1 MKIKVLSI
9 ALLGATLSLTSCNKK
24 AEETTEPAV
33 EKVVDTTAAVSE
45 PVADTTAT
53 PVAPSTTEHKDND
66 VIEVTG
72 KVTEINQGKDGYTA
86 KLTTTDNKVYSATI
100 SIPNLDNPKQYR
112 AVKVGDNVTVKGIVT
127 NLESDVLIRVKE
139 LK

>member
-9 ALLGATLSLTSCNKK
+9 AFVGAVLLAACNKK
-24 AEETTEPAV
+24 VVEGTTEPTVQQVAV
-33 EKVVDTTAAVSE
+33 
-45 PVADTTAT
+45 PVADNTAT
-53 PVAPSTTEHKDND
+53 EAKEVTNPKDGD
-66 VIEVTG
+66 ITEVTG

-86 KLTTTDNKVYSATI
+86 KLYSVSGQMYSATI

-112 AVKVGDNVTVKGIVT
+112 AVKIGDNITVKGEVT
-127 NLESDVLIRVKE
+127 NLESGVLIRVKE

>member
-1 MKIKVLSI
+1 MGAALSF
-9 ALLGATLSLTSCNKK
+9 TSCNKK

-33 EKVVDTTAAVSE
+33 EEVVDTTAAAE
-45 PVADTTAT
+45 PIVDTTAT
-53 PVAPSTTEHKDND
+53 QTALPGVEHKDND
-66 VIEVTG
+66 VVEVTG

-86 KLTTTDNKVYSATI
+86 KIITADGKVYSATI

-112 AVKVGDNVTVKGIVT
+112 AVKIGDNITVKGVVT

>member
-1 MKIKVLSI
+1 MKIKVLAI
-9 ALLGATLSLTSCNKK
+9 AFIGAAVLATSCNKK

-33 EKVVDTTAAVSE
+33 EEIVDTTAVAA
-45 PVADTTAT
+45 PVADTTAAPAAVPAT
-53 PVAPSTTEHKDND
+53 PEHKDND
-66 VIEVTG
+66 VIEVAG

-86 KLTTTDNKVYSATI
+86 KISTAEGKAYSATI

-112 AVKVGDNVTVKGIVT
+112 AVKVGDNITVKGIVT

>member
-9 ALLGATLSLTSCNKK
+9 ALIGAAVLATSCNKK

-33 EKVVDTTAAVSE
+33 EE
-45 PVADTTAT
+45 VADTTA
-53 PVAPSTTEHKDND
+53 VAEPSVDTTATVTAPAGSAHKDGE
-66 VIEVTG
+66 VVEVTG

-86 KLTTTDNKVYSATI
+86 KITTADAKAYSATI

-112 AVKVGDNVTVKGIVT
+112 AVKIGDNITVKGEVT
-127 NLESDVLIRVKE
+127 NLESEVLIRVKE

>member
-1 MKIKVLSI
+1 MKIKFLSI
-9 ALLGATLSLTSCNKK
+9 ALLGAALSFTSCNKK

-33 EKVVDTTAAVSE
+33 EEVVDATAAAEPIVDTTA
-45 PVADTTAT
+45 TQTAL
-53 PVAPSTTEHKDND
+53 PGVEHKDND

-86 KLTTTDNKVYSATI
+86 KIYTPTGETYSVTI

-112 AVKVGDNVTVKGIVT
+112 AVKIGDNITVKGVVT

>member
-9 ALLGATLSLTSCNKK
+9 ALIGAAVLATSCDKK
-24 AEETTEPAV
+24 AEKTTEPAV
-33 EKVVDTTAAVSE
+33 EEIADTTTVAKPVVDTTATV
-45 PVADTTAT
+45 TAPT
-53 PVAPSTTEHKDND
+53 HKDGE

-86 KLTTTDNKVYSATI
+86 TIYSPTGETYSATI

-112 AVKVGDNVTVKGIVT
+112 AVKIGENITVKGEVT
-127 NLESDVLIRVKE
+127 NLESEVLIRVKE

>member
-9 ALLGATLSLTSCNKK
+9 ALLCSTVLVTSCNKK

-33 EKVVDTTAAVSE
+33 EEVADTTAVAQ
-45 PVADTTAT
+45 PIADTTAT
-53 PVAPSTTEHKDND
+53 PVALPGAEHKNDD

-86 KLTTTDNKVYSATI
+86 KITTADGKVYSATI

-112 AVKVGDNVTVKGIVT
+112 AVKVGDNITVKGVVT

>member
-9 ALLGATLSLTSCNKK
+9 ALLGVALSLASCNKK

-33 EKVVDTTAAVSE
+33 EEMVDTTAVATE
-45 PVADTTAT
+45 TTADTSTVAT
-53 PVAPSTTEHKDND
+53 PSITEHKDND

-86 KLTTTDNKVYSATI
+86 KITTVKGKMYSATI
-100 SIPNLDNPKQYR
+100 SIPNLDNPKQFR
-112 AVKVGDNVTVKGIVT
+112 ASKIGDNITVKGIVT

>member
-1 MKIKVLSI
+1 MKYKFLTAAVVIALSI
-9 ALLGATLSLTSCNKK
+9 ASCNNKK
-24 AEETTEPAV
+24 ETVEETGALEM
-33 EKVVDTTAAVSE
+33 VDTTTTLQQENAS
-45 PVADTTAT
+45 DTTAVPAT
-53 PVAPSTTEHKDND
+53 KPEHKDDD

-72 KVTEINQGKDGYTA
+72 EVTEINQGKDGYTA
-86 KLTTTDNKVYSATI
+86 KLKTADGKAYAATI

-112 AVKVGDNVTVKGIVT
+112 ASKVGDKITVKGVVT

>member
-1 MKIKVLSI
+1 MKINVLSM
-9 ALLGATLSLTSCNKK
+9 ALIGVAVLTVSCNKK
-24 AEETTEPAV
+24 AEETAEPAV
-33 EKVVDTTAAVSE
+33 QEVVDTTAITAK
-45 PVADTTAT
+45 PVADTTAKET
-53 PVAPSTTEHKDND
+53 LPGTEHKDND

-86 KLTTTDNKVYSATI
+86 KVSTADGKVYSATI

-112 AVKVGDNVTVKGIVT
+112 AVKIGDNITVKGEVT